1 MLRHV
6 AMMIETKGLVCGYG
20 GEAVLKGISLSIAEG
35 EFCAL
40 LGPNGAGKSTL
51 LYALMGYLKADA
63 GEVLVYGKNVAQQKR
78 SYLAH
83 KLAFVPQESSQE
95 FDHTVSETVLMGRYP
110 YLGLMQSYSAEDRK
124 AVDAVLEQLKLE
136 GYAQRWLSE
145 LSGGEKQRVYIA
157 RALVQNTPYILLDE
171 SLSQLD
177 INHQLEIMA
186 LLREI
191 RRTAGKTVLIVSH
204 NLNLAANYADRLIF
218 LKQGKLLAQGSPAEL
233 MQPGILQELFGI
245 CLETSINPHSS
256 RPNIIYP

>member
-1 MLRHV
+1 
-6 AMMIETKGLVCGYG
+6 MIETKDLVCGYG
-20 GEAVLKGISLSIAEG
+20 GEAVLKGISLAIAEA

-63 GEVLVYGKNVAQQKR
+63 GEVRVYGKDISRQKR
-78 SYLAH
+78 SLLAQ
-83 KLAFVPQESSQE
+83 KLAFVPQESVQE
-95 FDHTVSETVLMGRYP
+95 FDHTVFETVLMGRYP
-110 YLGLMQSYSAEDRK
+110 YLGLMQTYSAEDRN
-124 AVDAVLEQLKLE
+124 AVTEVLEQLKLE
-136 GYAQRWLSE
+136 PYAQRWLSE

-186 LLREI
+186 LLRDI
-191 RRTAGKTVLIVSH
+191 RRSAGKTVLIVSH

-218 LKQGKLLAQGSPAEL
+218 LKQGELLAHGSPNEL
-233 MQPGILQELFGI
+233 MQPEILHQLFGI
-245 CLETSINPHSS
+245 RLETTVNPHSS
-256 RPNIIYP
+256 RPNIVYP